1 MKRGMGAAG
10 SSLRNVESIT
20 HMQMPVVEEP
30 PLREG
35 QQIDLSQFG
44 HMRQGSTASYAI
56 NDDARDITPTNE
68 TPRPLNTSLDYSPI
82 EPQPFGSPEKL
93 TTTQPAENE
102 YNMQATYSPAE
113 QYDPYAPTAEP
124 QQQQQQSNNTGTYL
138 NYSPI
143 EYTGSSG
150 GLKVANP
157 TSDED
162 DDWGSD
168 ALRHMNLGR

>member
-1 MKRGMGAAG
+1 
-10 SSLRNVESIT
+10 
-20 HMQMPVVEEP
+20 
-30 PLREG
+30 
-35 QQIDLSQFG
+35 
-44 HMRQGSTASYAI
+44 
-56 NDDARDITPTNE
+56 
-68 TPRPLNTSLDYSPI
+68 
-82 EPQPFGSPEKL
+82 
-93 TTTQPAENE
+93 
-102 YNMQATYSPAE
+102 MQATYSPAE
-113 QYDPYAPTAEP
+113 QYDPYAPKAEP

-138 NYSPI
+138 NYSPN